1 MAVCERGSRWW
12 RAERSRR
19 RRSCRRFSL
28 LGWGRRGSGVR
39 LACERE
45 PGGGGRVRVG
55 GRVGWRAKGDGKG
68 TYPFRRPGPGSR
80 ARRASRGAA
89 ECTIEP
95 LGRRGIDWATG
106 VAMGRRCMRRRKVT
120 EWAKFEVFPSRTS
133 TAVKKMMHGERE
145 SGLYT
150 LPFPSLRPLRPKPHT
165 TTPASKRLR
174 ETSLPWPL
182 KT

>member
-1 MAVCERGSRWW
+1 V
-12 RAERSRR
+12 
-19 RRSCRRFSL
+19 
-28 LGWGRRGSGVR
+28 SGVVGGGGLKGPGEDGR
-39 LACERE
+39 VEGFRCWGGDEGGQGFGWPVKE
-45 PGGGGRVRVG
+45 SGGGGRVRVG